1 MTASVE
7 KTWSLMK
14 WVFGWRLDIEAY
26 ELSFQEIAN
35 RQQDISMPSM
45 VFDSS
50 AFAIYKVP
58 LLCSR

>member
-35 RQQDISMPSM
+35 RQQDISMPAM